1 MFTFS
6 RIGVVDVVFARSFA
20 THFTPSQYPTCES
33 FSDVRTSMFG
43 YGFLVTF
50 EYGSYDFMET
60 YAVFSFGLPH
70 SMYSCVVSGSVGSS
84 IVLITSTNGTY
95 ATTALNRSGRMFVT
109 APISSPPALPPL
121 ITSFD
126 GVVYFSFT
134 RCSAAATK
142 SVNVFFFVI
151 IRPASCHS
159 FPMSPPPRMCASAK
173 TTPRSSSTRR
183 AAENS
188 AFDDTPYEPYAV
200 SQSGF
205 LPPCAS
211 TLFL

>member
-126 GVVYFSFT
+126 GVVH
-134 RCSAAATK
+134 
-142 SVNVFFFVI
+142 FFVI
-151 IRPASCHS
+151 IRPPSCHS

-183 AAENS
+183 AAENV